1 MVGGDLVEASVL
13 TLEQNKNI
21 VNRELDSKLA
31 AFSLSSRRAGRTTI
45 PLGGHP
51 MTTLNLHAK
60 QDFLERDAATRDPIR
75 ALAELVWNALDA
87 DATTI
92 EVTLDRNDLGGLV
105 AIRVTDNGNG
115 ISAESAAH
123 DFGNLGDSWKRQAH
137 RTSTLSRAI
146 HGKEGRGRLRFFS
159 IAQRARWFTTSRGES
174 GLSSRVIEIH
184 SKSLERCDVN
194 ESGDLLSSASGT
206 IVELTMLKDTFDALS
221 TPDAYRQFSTLFAPY
236 VLQYPNAEIWFNGF
250 KVDPEITINRW
261 HELPRVVVTLGD
273 RTIDDLRVKVIE
285 WKSASETRQ
294 IHFGGEDGIVLGSQ
308 PAHVTAPGFEY
319 SAYAYSSFFQEV
331 ADQNLLELDSLNE
344 PNFLAVLTHIR
355 ESLTDY
361 FRSRMSEQSLGVIQD
376 LKDQGAYPYEGEPR
390 DEVERRERQVF
401 DIATYAINSH
411 SRDFSKAETPLKK
424 MTLTLLKE
432 AIKHNPDDISTILQA
447 VVNLGKA
454 KQSEFSALL
463 KKTQLGNIIGA
474 SSLISDRVT
483 TLEVLKGMVFDPK
496 FRRSVKE
503 RGELDVLVR
512 DHTWLFGERF
522 HITMSETGLTKVMS
536 RVAEDLGSKRKGRKI
551 TKKDGSVG
559 RVDCFLGRSVP
570 HSDEGKRE
578 YLLIELKRP
587 SIKLGRKE
595 LDQVEDYVN
604 AIRNEPEFLHTDTS
618 WNFYLVAS
626 EFEPEIHSRIYQK
639 DRDHG
644 LFLYGDNFKFWIKT
658 WAEVVRENE
667 ARLNF
672 VQKKLQIEVSDTEI
686 ESKIAE
692 LQKLVVR

>member
-1 MVGGDLVEASVL
+1 
-13 TLEQNKNI
+13 
-21 VNRELDSKLA
+21 
-31 AFSLSSRRAGRTTI
+31 
-45 PLGGHP
+45 

-75 ALAELVWNALDA
+75 AIAELVWNALDA
-87 DATTI
+87 DATKV
-92 EVTLDRNDLGGLV
+92 EVILARNELGGLT
-105 AIRVTDNGNG
+105 AIRVIDNGEG
-115 ISAESAAH
+115 ISAERAAH

-137 RTSTLSRAI
+137 RTSFLGRAI

-159 IAQRARWFTTSRGES
+159 IAQRAQWLTTSRAEK
-174 GLSSRVIEIH
+174 GLTSRAIEIH
-184 SKSLERCDVN
+184 SKSLERCEVTELNDRAAN
-194 ESGDLLSSASGT
+194 ENGT
-206 IVELTMLKDTFDALS
+206 VVQLTMLKDTFDALS

-236 VLQYPNAEIWFNGF
+236 VLQYPNAEIWFDGL
-250 KVDPEITINRW
+250 KVDPEITIHRW
-261 HELPRVVVTLGD
+261 QDLPHSAVALPG
-273 RTIDDLRVKVIE
+273 RTIDDLTIRVIE
-285 WKSASETRQ
+285 WKTASETRQ

-319 SAYAYSSFFQEV
+319 SAYAYCAFFQEV
-331 ADQNLLELDSLNE
+331 ADHHLLELDGLNE
-344 PNFLAVLTHIR
+344 PDFLTVLAHIR
-355 ESLTDY
+355 QELTDY
-361 FRSRMSEQSLGVIQD
+361 FRSRMSEQSLGVIQE
-376 LKDQGAYPYEGEPR
+376 LKDQGAYPYEGEPK

-411 SRDFSKAETPLKK
+411 SRDFSKAETSLKK

-454 KQSEFSALL
+454 KQSEFSSLL

-496 FRRSVKE
+496 FRRTVKE

-522 HITMSETGLTKVMS
+522 HITMAESGLTKVMN
-536 RVAEDLGSKRKGRKI
+536 RVAVDLGTNRKGRKI

-570 HSDEGKRE
+570 HSDESKRE

-587 SIKLGRKE
+587 SLKLGRKE

-604 AIRNEPEFLHTDTS
+604 AIREEAEFLHTDTQ

-626 EFEPEIHSRIYQK
+626 DFEPEIHNRIYQK
-639 DRDHG
+639 DREHG
-644 LFLYGDNFKFWIKT
+644 LFLYGENFKFWIKT

-667 ARLNF
+667 ARLQF
-672 VQKKLQIEVSDTEI
+672 VQKKLQVEVSDTEI
-686 ESKIAE
+686 ETRIAE
-692 LQKLVVR
+692 LQKLVIR

>member
-1 MVGGDLVEASVL
+1 LDASKGQHRL
-13 TLEQNKNI
+13 
-21 VNRELDSKLA
+21 
-31 AFSLSSRRAGRTTI
+31 
-45 PLGGHP
+45 
-51 MTTLNLHAK
+51 TTLNLHAK
-60 QDFLERDAATRDPIR
+60 QDFLERDAASRDPIR

-87 DATTI
+87 DATKI
-92 EVTLDRNDLGGLV
+92 EVLLERNPLGGLV
-105 AIRVTDNGNG
+105 AIRVIDDGTG
-115 ISAESAAH
+115 ISAESATH

-137 RTSTLSRAI
+137 RTSKLGRAI

-159 IAQRARWFTTSRGES
+159 VAQRARWFTTSSSEA
-174 GLSSRVIEIH
+174 GLTSRTIEIH
-184 SKSLERCDVN
+184 SKSLERCEVV
-194 ESGDLLSSASGT
+194 ELEATPAQSTGT
-206 IVELTMLKDTFDALS
+206 TVELTTLKDTFDILS
-221 TPDAYRQFSTLFAPY
+221 TPEAYRQFSTLFAPY
-236 VLQYPNAEIWFNGF
+236 VLQYPNAEIWFNEF
-250 KVDPEITINRW
+250 KVDPDITIHRW
-261 HELPRVVVTLGD
+261 HELPHAVVQLPDRV
-273 RTIDDLRVKVIE
+273 IDDLRIKVIE

-344 PNFLAVLTHIR
+344 PNFLTVLTHIR
-355 ESLTDY
+355 ESLSDY
-361 FRSRMSEQSLGVIQD
+361 FRSRMTEQSLGVIQE
-376 LKDQGAYPYEGEPR
+376 LKDQGAYPYAGEPK

-401 DIATYAINSH
+401 DIATYAINTH
-411 SRDFSKAETPLKK
+411 SRDFSKAETSLKK

-454 KQSEFSALL
+454 KQSEFSSLL

-483 TLEVLKGMVFDPK
+483 TLEALKGMVFDSK

-522 HITMSETGLTKVMS
+522 HITMAEAGLTKVMN
-536 RVAEDLGSKRKGRKI
+536 RVAADLGARRKNRKVA
-551 TKKDGSVG
+551 KKDGSVA
-559 RVDCFLGRSVP
+559 RIDCFLGRSVP
-570 HSDEGKRE
+570 HSDGNKRE

-587 SIKLGRKE
+587 SVKLGRKE

-604 AIRNEPEFLHTDTS
+604 AIREESEFLHTDTT

-626 EFEPEIHSRIYQK
+626 AFEPEIHGRIYQK
-639 DRDHG
+639 DRPHG
-644 LFLYGDNFKFWIKT
+644 LFLHGENFKFWIKT

-667 ARLNF
+667 ARLQF
-672 VQKKLQIEVSDTEI
+672 VQAKLQVQVSDEEI
-686 ESKIAE
+686 ESRIAE

>member
-1 MVGGDLVEASVL
+1 
-13 TLEQNKNI
+13 
-21 VNRELDSKLA
+21 
-31 AFSLSSRRAGRTTI
+31 
-45 PLGGHP
+45 

-60 QDFLERDAATRDPIR
+60 QDFLERDASTRDPLR

-87 DATTI
+87 DAKKI
-92 EVTLDRNDLGGLV
+92 EVIFDRNELGGL
-105 AIRVTDNGNG
+105 AGIRVVDDGNG
-115 ISAESAAH
+115 ISPDSAEH
-123 DFGNLGDSWKRQAH
+123 DFGNLGDSWKRSAH
-137 RTSTLSRAI
+137 RTSLLGRAI

-159 IAQRARWFTTSRGES
+159 LAQRARWLTTSRVGAD
-174 GLSSRVIEIH
+174 LSSRTIEIH
-184 SKSLERCDVN
+184 SKSLELCEVTEADKPFA
-194 ESGDLLSSASGT
+194 ESSGT
-206 IVELTMLKDTFDALS
+206 TVQLTMLKDTFDALS

-236 VLQYPNAEIWFNGF
+236 VLQYPNAEIWYNQF
-250 KVDPEITINRW
+250 KVDPDITIYRW
-261 HELPRVVVTLGD
+261 QDLPKLIIQLPD

-285 WKSASETRQ
+285 WKTASETRQ

-308 PAHVTAPGFEY
+308 PAHVTAPGFEF
-319 SAYAYSSFFQEV
+319 SAYAYSSFFQEI
-331 ADQNLLELDSLNE
+331 ADQNLLELESLTA
-344 PNFLAVLTHIR
+344 PDFGIVVAQIR
-355 ESLTDY
+355 ESLSDY

-376 LKDQGAYPYEGEPR
+376 LKDQGAYPYWGEPK

-411 SRDFSKAETPLKK
+411 SRDFCKAEAGLKK

-483 TLEVLKGMVFDPK
+483 TLEVLKGIVFDPK

-522 HITMSETGLTKVMS
+522 HITLSESGLTKVMN
-536 RVAEDLGSKRKGRKI
+536 RVAEDLGQKKKGRKV

-559 RVDCFLGRSVP
+559 RIDCFLGRSVP
-570 HSDEGKRE
+570 HSDESKRE

-587 SIKLGRKE
+587 SLKLGRKE

-604 AIRNEPEFLHTDTS
+604 AIRGEPEYLHTDTT

-626 EFEPEIHSRIYQK
+626 EFEDEIHSRIYQK
-639 DRDHG
+639 DRPHG
-644 LFLYGDNFKFWIKT
+644 LFLNGDNFQFWVKT

-667 ARLNF
+667 ARLHF
-672 VQKKLQIEVSDTEI
+672 VQKKLQIEVTDTEI
-686 ESKIAE
+686 EARIAE
-692 LQKLVVR
+692 LQQLVIR

>member
-1 MVGGDLVEASVL
+1 
-13 TLEQNKNI
+13 
-21 VNRELDSKLA
+21 
-31 AFSLSSRRAGRTTI
+31 
-45 PLGGHP
+45 

-60 QDFLERDAATRDPIR
+60 QDFLERDASTRDPIR
-75 ALAELVWNALDA
+75 ALAELVWNAHDA
-87 DATTI
+87 DAKKI
-92 EVTLDRNDLGGLV
+92 EVILERNDLGGLSGICV
-105 AIRVTDNGNG
+105 VDNGVG
-115 ISAESAAH
+115 ISAESAKH
-123 DFGNLGDSWKRQAH
+123 DFGNLGDSWKRGAH
-137 RTSTLSRAI
+137 RTSQLKRAI

-159 IAQRARWFTTSRGES
+159 LAQRARWITTSKS
-174 GLSSRVIEIH
+174 DAGLSSRTIEIH
-184 SKSLERCDVN
+184 SKSLERCEVT
-194 ESGDLLSSASGT
+194 ESEVPLTTETGTTVHLSG
-206 IVELTMLKDTFDALS
+206 LKDTFDALS

-236 VLQYPNAEIWFNGF
+236 VLQYPNAEIWYNTF
-250 KVDPEITINRW
+250 KVDPDVTIHRW
-261 HELPRVVVTLGD
+261 QDLPKILVKLPN

-285 WKSASETRQ
+285 WKTASDTRQ

-308 PAHVTAPGFEY
+308 PAHVTAPGFEF
-319 SAYAYSSFFQEV
+319 SAYAYSTFFQEI
-331 ADQNLLELDSLNE
+331 ADQNLLEMDALNA
-344 PNFLAVLTHIR
+344 PDFGAVISQIR
-355 ESLTDY
+355 ESLSDY
-361 FRSRMSEQSLGVIQD
+361 FRSRMTEQSLGFIQE
-376 LKDQGAYPYEGEPR
+376 LKDQGAYPYDGEPK

-401 DIATYAINSH
+401 DIATYAINNH
-411 SRDFSKAETPLKK
+411 SRDFSRAEAGLKK

-503 RGELDVLVR
+503 RGELDVLIR

-522 HITMSETGLTKVMS
+522 HITMAESGLTKVMN
-536 RVAEDLGSKRKGRKI
+536 RVAEDLGQKRKGRKV

-570 HSDEGKRE
+570 HSDANKRE

-587 SIKLGRKE
+587 LLKLGRKE

-604 AIRNEPEFLHTDTS
+604 AIRSEPEFLNTDTT

-626 EFEPEIHSRIYQK
+626 EFEDEIHSRIYQK
-639 DRDHG
+639 DRPHG
-644 LFLYGDNFKFWIKT
+644 LFLNGDNFQFWVKT
-658 WAEVVRENE
+658 WAEIVRENE
-667 ARLNF
+667 ARLRF
-672 VQKKLQIEVSDTEI
+672 VQQKLQVEVSDTEI
-686 ESKIAE
+686 ESRIAE
-692 LQKLVVR
+692 LQQLVVR

>member
-1 MVGGDLVEASVL
+1 
-13 TLEQNKNI
+13 
-21 VNRELDSKLA
+21 
-31 AFSLSSRRAGRTTI
+31 
-45 PLGGHP
+45 

-87 DATTI
+87 DAKKI
-92 EVTLDRNDLGGLV
+92 EVILDRNDLGGLSG
-105 AIRVTDNGNG
+105 IRVVDDGKG
-115 ISAESAAH
+115 ISAESAEH
-123 DFGNLGDSWKRQAH
+123 DFGNLGDSWKREAQ
-137 RTSTLSRAI
+137 RTSLGRAI

-159 IAQRARWFTTSRGES
+159 IAQRARWITTSQS
-174 GLSSRVIEIH
+174 GAEFSSRTIEIH
-184 SKSLERCDVN
+184 SKSLERCEVT
-194 ESGDLLSSASGT
+194 ESDAPLATVTGT
-206 IVELTMLKDTFDALS
+206 TVHLTMLKDTFDALS

-236 VLQYPNAEIWFNGF
+236 VLQYPNVEIWYNTF
-250 KVDPEITINRW
+250 KVDPDLTIHRW
-261 HELPRVVVTLGD
+261 QDLPQVVVKLPN

-285 WKSASETRQ
+285 WKTASDTRQ

-308 PAHVTAPGFEY
+308 PAHVTAPGFEF
-319 SAYAYSSFFQEV
+319 SAYAYSSFFQEI
-331 ADQNLLELDSLNE
+331 ADQNLLELEGLNAPDFSAVVSL
-344 PNFLAVLTHIR
+344 IR
-355 ESLTDY
+355 ESLSDY

-376 LKDQGAYPYEGEPR
+376 LKDQGAYPYIGEPK

-401 DIATYAINSH
+401 DIATYAINTH
-411 SRDFSKAETPLKK
+411 SRDFSKAETGLKK

-522 HITMSETGLTKVMS
+522 HITMSETGLTKVMN
-536 RVAEDLGSKRKGRKI
+536 RVAEDLGQKRKGRKV
-551 TKKDGSVG
+551 TKKDGSIG
-559 RVDCFLGRSVP
+559 RIDCFLGRSVP
-570 HSDEGKRE
+570 HSDASKRE

-587 SIKLGRKE
+587 SLKLGRKE

-604 AIRNEPEFLHTDTS
+604 AIRAEPEYLHTDTT
-618 WNFYLVAS
+618 WNFYLIAS
-626 EFEPEIHSRIYQK
+626 EFEEEIHSRIYQK
-639 DRDHG
+639 DRAHG
-644 LFLYGDNFKFWIKT
+644 LFLNGDNFQFWVKT

-667 ARLNF
+667 ARLQF
-672 VQKKLQIEVSDTEI
+672 VQQKLQVEVSDNEI
-686 ESKIAE
+686 ESRIAE
-692 LQKLVVR
+692 LQQLVVR